1 MLTQKVKID
10 NIFVPIS
17 QILSP
22 PPVHPFSYPD
32 FKILDK
38 KR

>member
-1 MLTQKVKID
+1 MLIQNVKID
-10 NIFVPIS
+10 NIFIPIS

-22 PPVHPFSYPD
+22 PTVHPFSYPD